1 MSKKEKS
8 KKTKIISIRWKIV
21 IPTTVVVIAVCM
33 ILGISA
39 FLNSQKTYI
48 QMGVDSAE
56 VAVSVVAEK
65 IDGSLIEGIAP
76 GDEDSENY
84 VTVRNIMAGM
94 QEICNVQY
102 IYTIYT
108 DGTNAYFGVDAD
120 ESEDRAMIGE
130 EFPVSYDDLKS
141 VFEGERY
148 AEDFITYEDG
158 DKLITAY
165 APITD
170 ETGKIVG
177 VLGCDYDASDVVA
190 ELDSTRNT
198 LIIVTVVGAAIAIV
212 LLNLIANS
220 IMKGIKKVDDK
231 IYEIVYNEGDL
242 TQRIDIKTGDELQVI
257 SENFNHLLE
266 YIRGIMTRIRDN
278 AHSVGESSVSIVEEL
293 SKVEVSITDVSATM
307 EEMSAAMEETT
318 AALNE
323 INVNAGEVFE
333 FSEDVYKEASEGKEY
348 VNRIREDAEKT
359 RDEAVGSKEKTLAL
373 VEQMAAIVADNI
385 EKSKEVEKIK
395 ILTDNIINITEE
407 TTLLALNAS
416 IEAAR
421 AGEAGKGFAVVADE
435 IGKLATN
442 SSAAAA
448 EIQQVSN
455 TVVVNVSNLAEESQ
469 KMLDFL
475 KTATVDGYE
484 NLVKTGEDY
493 RDSAVK
499 MDEMMEAFL
508 QSSGDIK
515 NRMDNVRESVN
526 AVNIAVEESAKGI
539 TSVTETTSD
548 ITMGI
553 GNIGNVASDN
563 SDVSTLLNCEVDRFK
578 I

>member
-190 ELDSTRNT
+190 ELIHADI
-198 LIIVTVVGAAIAIV
+198 LIILSDIDGLYDKDPSKNKDAKLVPVVYEITDEIMESAGGEGTSRGTGGMVTK
-212 LLNLIANS
+212 LIAAKHA
-220 IMKGIKKVDDK
+220 MDAGIEMVITNGKDPKIIYDVLEDK
-231 IYEIVYNEGDL
+231 
-242 TQRIDIKTGDELQVI
+242 
-257 SENFNHLLE
+257 
-266 YIRGIMTRIRDN
+266 
-278 AHSVGESSVSIVEEL
+278 
-293 SKVEVSITDVSATM
+293 
-307 EEMSAAMEETT
+307 
-318 AALNE
+318 
-323 INVNAGEVFE
+323 
-333 FSEDVYKEASEGKEY
+333 
-348 VNRIREDAEKT
+348 
-359 RDEAVGSKEKTLAL
+359 AVCT
-373 VEQMAAIVADNI
+373 
-385 EKSKEVEKIK
+385 
-395 ILTDNIINITEE
+395 
-407 TTLLALNAS
+407 
-416 IEAAR
+416 
-421 AGEAGKGFAVVADE
+421 
-435 IGKLATN
+435 
-442 SSAAAA
+442 
-448 EIQQVSN
+448 
-455 TVVVNVSNLAEESQ
+455 
-469 KMLDFL
+469 
-475 KTATVDGYE
+475 
-484 NLVKTGEDY
+484 
-493 RDSAVK
+493 
-499 MDEMMEAFL
+499 
-508 QSSGDIK
+508 
-515 NRMDNVRESVN
+515 
-526 AVNIAVEESAKGI
+526 
-539 TSVTETTSD
+539 
-548 ITMGI
+548 
-553 GNIGNVASDN
+553 
-563 SDVSTLLNCEVDRFK
+563 RFK
-578 I
+578 PNK